1 MFWPFKSLTDHLYL
15 LRSLSK
21 LSSEASAGV
30 NALPSLPVY
39 PSLPKLFVTCLPSF
53 GVLQSLVLKVA
64 IYLSF
69 YGFLRPDE
77 FTSTGPNS
85 VVLYTKHLKKLDD
98 H

>member
-39 PSLPKLFVTCLPSF
+39 PSLPKLFMTSF
-53 GVLQSLVLKVA
+53 SVLQSLVLKAA

-85 VVLYTKHLKKLDD
+85 VVLYRKHLKKLDD